1 MNSTLSIAN
10 NKNFVLLL
18 EDSKEAYFEEK
29 DLFSFIKYRDEE
41 LKIFNKDKR
50 FIFSKFSC
58 ELKSTFEKYILNN
71 KNRLEK
77 LNKIIIEE
85 GLVDKIRIFDGKV
98 DVLNLNSGDDL
109 NRLFSSLLRNKS
121 KHSTLF
127 KMLFSDNNILI
138 NNFISKD
145 KKEIFHNI
153 EKIANNINS
162 NGVLSLFKSR
172 KKTEIYDKKMSVMLE
187 VQSIKPEITRTEND
201 YTSKPIDTGG
211 CNKIRHN
218 KKEECSD
225 DLREI
230 IKVDNE
236 KSKIIKEVNEGKERL
251 NKFLDILN
259 EGALNVIRS
268 IIHISHVINYNDKNI
283 DEKFINELGIDVDK
297 LRDRSDNINLNGDF
311 FKLSIEDL
319 NVKLNELNL
328 IVSELDKNKKR
339 IAMFKEHKLNIIYEG
354 TSSYKL
360 FTINQND
367 VDFKKYFF
375 DKIRDFSSQL
385 YLYHG
390 SLENPKG
397 LFFRIYKYLFPNKY
411 LEKQK
416 KSHNA
421 FNQLNM
427 LYKNLFCLLQSK
439 DFKNNSVPK
448 WACKLVAKTIN
459 ESIPMNDIFW
469 QLSKE
474 RTEWNKI
481 YKEFIL
487 EKEGA

>member
-1 MNSTLSIAN
+1 MNLTLSIAN

-162 NGVLSLFKSR
+162 NGVLSLF
-172 KKTEIYDKKMSVMLE
+172 
-187 VQSIKPEITRTEND
+187 
-201 YTSKPIDTGG
+201 
-211 CNKIRHN
+211 
-218 KKEECSD
+218 
-225 DLREI
+225 
-230 IKVDNE
+230 
-236 KSKIIKEVNEGKERL
+236 
-251 NKFLDILN
+251 
-259 EGALNVIRS
+259 
-268 IIHISHVINYNDKNI
+268 
-283 DEKFINELGIDVDK
+283 
-297 LRDRSDNINLNGDF
+297 
-311 FKLSIEDL
+311 
-319 NVKLNELNL
+319 
-328 IVSELDKNKKR
+328 
-339 IAMFKEHKLNIIYEG
+339 
-354 TSSYKL
+354 
-360 FTINQND
+360 
-367 VDFKKYFF
+367 
-375 DKIRDFSSQL
+375 
-385 YLYHG
+385 
-390 SLENPKG
+390 
-397 LFFRIYKYLFPNKY
+397 
-411 LEKQK
+411 
-416 KSHNA
+416 
-421 FNQLNM
+421 
-427 LYKNLFCLLQSK
+427 
-439 DFKNNSVPK
+439 
-448 WACKLVAKTIN
+448 
-459 ESIPMNDIFW
+459 
-469 QLSKE
+469 
-474 RTEWNKI
+474 
-481 YKEFIL
+481 
-487 EKEGA
+487 

>member
-85 GLVDKIRIFDGKV
+85 GVVD
-98 DVLNLNSGDDL
+98 
-109 NRLFSSLLRNKS
+109 
-121 KHSTLF
+121 
-127 KMLFSDNNILI
+127 
-138 NNFISKD
+138 
-145 KKEIFHNI
+145 
-153 EKIANNINS
+153 
-162 NGVLSLFKSR
+162 
-172 KKTEIYDKKMSVMLE
+172 
-187 VQSIKPEITRTEND
+187 
-201 YTSKPIDTGG
+201 
-211 CNKIRHN
+211 KIRHN

-230 IKVDNE
+230 RKVDNE

-251 NKFLDILN
+251 NKFLDVLN
-259 EGALNVIRS
+259 EGAINVIRS
-268 IIHISHVINYNDKNI
+268 IIHISHFINCNDKNT

-319 NVKLNELNL
+319 KVKLNELNL
-328 IVSELDKNKKR
+328 IISELDKNKKR

-354 TSSYKL
+354 ISSYKL

-375 DKIRDFSSQL
+375 DKIRDVSSQL

-416 KSHNA
+416 KIHNA